1 MIPNF
6 RGFNKKT
13 KKMYSIDG
21 FKSSERKIYRC
32 SLADDE
38 FRSGRLE
45 TFHFVE
51 DNLDNYILM
60 QSTGL
65 KDKNGDEI
73 FGGDVVMTTRFAGRA
88 DVDGGYYE
96 YEKDYKGVVKML
108 EGSWLIDTG
117 TDAVFLW
124 SEFEENEVIEN
135 IYQNSKLLE
144 SVEE

>member
-6 RGFNKKT
+6 RAFNKKIQ
-13 KKMYSIDG
+13 KMYGVDG

-51 DNLDNYILM
+51 DNLDDYILM

-65 KDKNGDEI
+65 FDKNGVEI
-73 FGGDVVMTTRFAGRA
+73 FEGDVVEYDDGEYLFAGKVVKTVFGTYVKSYSFFSFEDFSDENTMTA
-88 DVDGGYYE
+88 DVEIIG
-96 YEKDYKGVVKML
+96 
-108 EGSWLIDTG
+108 
-117 TDAVFLW
+117 
-124 SEFEENEVIEN
+124 N
-135 IYQNSKLLE
+135 IYEE

>member
-1 MIPNF
+1 MIPKF

-21 FKSSERKIYRC
+21 FKASERKIYRC

-51 DNLDNYILM
+51 DNLDDYILM
-60 QSTGL
+60 QLAHDGDNTIYD
-65 KDKNGDEI
+65 KDIIIDCDSGE
-73 FGGDVVMTTRFAGRA
+73 V
-88 DVDGGYYE
+88 
-96 YEKDYKGVVKML
+96 GVVFYDDMDCAWKAQTDTT
-108 EGSWLIDTG
+108 EEWLYNWLDY
-117 TDAVFLW
+117 DLDY
-124 SEFEENEVIEN
+124 EVIGN
-135 IYQNSKLLE
+135 IYQNPELLE

>member
-1 MIPNF
+1 MIPKF
-6 RGFNKKT
+6 RAFNKKT

-51 DNLDNYILM
+51 DNLDDYILM

-65 KDKNGDEI
+65 FDKNGVEI
-73 FGGDVVMTTRFAGRA
+73 FEGDVVEYDDGEYLFAGKVVKTVFGTYVKSYSFFSFEDFSDENTMTA
-88 DVDGGYYE
+88 DVEIIG
-96 YEKDYKGVVKML
+96 
-108 EGSWLIDTG
+108 
-117 TDAVFLW
+117 
-124 SEFEENEVIEN
+124 N
-135 IYQNSKLLE
+135 IYEE